1 MLIDGF
7 LGCKDKQNI
16 WNGQGFLKK
25 NMNLVFMEH
34 KSYLKSEI
42 KSFGELAPGDKKE
55 HKSYLKS
62 GIKSFGEL
70 VLGG

>member
-34 KSYLKSEI
+34 KSYLKS
-42 KSFGELAPGDKKE
+42 
-55 HKSYLKS
+55 

-70 VLGG
+70 VPRG

>member
-42 KSFGELAPGDKKE
+42 KSLA
-55 HKSYLKS
+55 SWCS
-62 GIKSFGEL
+62 G
-70 VLGG
+70 